1 MLKLLIIFTVY
12 AVDVVVEDIDG
23 VAGDIVD
30 LVGVVASSRKLKKLS
45 TALPISLLSL
55 SILKN

>member
-1 MLKLLIIFTVY
+1 MLIIFTVY

-30 LVGVVASSRKLKKLS
+30 LVGVVASSGKLKMTKYSQIRLFVVFEQFE
-45 TALPISLLSL
+45 
-55 SILKN
+55 KN

>member
-1 MLKLLIIFTVY
+1 MLFIFTVY

-30 LVGVVASSRKLKKLS
+30 LAGVVASSGKLKMVK
-45 TALPISLLSL
+45 
-55 SILKN
+55 